1 MQDEPN
7 QTDLY
12 RSALG
17 GYVARSDDGTKMRG
31 LRPSEQPPPGW
42 HLLTKAELEAEVD
55 LIVEELVEQE
65 DLPEQ

>member
-17 GYVARSDDGTKMRG
+17 GYVARSDDGTKMKG
-31 LRPSEQPPPGW
+31 LRPSEQPDCRGARGARG
-42 HLLTKAELEAEVD
+42 LA
-55 LIVEELVEQE
+55 
-65 DLPEQ
+65 